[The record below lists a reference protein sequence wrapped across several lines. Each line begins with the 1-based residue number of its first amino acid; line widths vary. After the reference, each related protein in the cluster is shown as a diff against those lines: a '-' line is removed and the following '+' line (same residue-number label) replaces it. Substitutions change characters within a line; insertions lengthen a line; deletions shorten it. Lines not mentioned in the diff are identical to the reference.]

1 MSRLGFNHRNL
12 ECKEGD
18 RIVVKPVSAIA
29 SKLGDRISVIRQ
41 SAISNLAPLP
51 ISLLG
56 AGSGAHPTR
65 KLNYE

>member
-41 SAISNLAPLP
+41 SAIEFP
-51 ISLLG
+51 
-56 AGSGAHPTR
+56 
-65 KLNYE
+65 